1 MLRASAIKRLHLFRR
16 AVVREYGAIDKIS
29 VEDFTA
35 SDLIVGP
42 NDVLVRNSYAGVNF
56 IDTYFRT
63 GLYKKPA
70 LPYVV
75 GEEGSGAIVKV
86 GENVS
91 KQRLG
96 QRVAYFA
103 GSSGSYSSF
112 STVSHQDAYPIPDG
126 VADDVAAAAM
136 LQGCTAHY
144 LTESVYPIRPGDV
157 VLVHAAAGGTGMLLT
172 QMAKRRGAIVVGT
185 CGGAAKAAISRSFQ
199 SVDHIIDYQQNGGD
213 WVSRVRELF
222 PDGVHCVYDGVGKST
237 FLQSLKSLRRR
248 GTLATFGNASGP
260 IDPIAPLIL
269 SQHGSIILQRPTLK
283 DFALHENN
291 EAEGRVEDVM
301 RSIQRGELKV
311 TVGKVF
317 PLQRSQDAHQYLE
330 ERHSHGKILINC
342 QE

>member
-1 MLRASAIKRLHLFRR
+1 M
-16 AVVREYGAIDKIS
+16 VREYGGTGNIA
-29 VEDFTA
+29 VEDFGA
-35 SDLIVGP
+35 KDLTVGP
-42 NDVLVRNSYAGVNF
+42 NDVLVRNSFAGVNF

-91 KQRLG
+91 KERLG

-112 STVSHQDAYPIPDG
+112 STVAHQDAYPVPDG
-126 VADDVAAAAM
+126 VGDDVAASAM

-144 LTESVYPIRPGDV
+144 LTESVYQIRPGDV
-157 VLVHAAAGGTGMLLT
+157 VLVHAAAGGTGLLLT
-172 QMAKRRGAIVVGT
+172 QMAKRRGAVVVGT
-185 CGGAAKAAISRSFQ
+185 CGGAAKADIAKKFG
-199 SVDHIIDYQQNGGD
+199 SVDHLIDYQQNGGD

-222 PDGVHCVYDGVGKST
+222 PEGVHCVYDGVGKST

-260 IDPIAPLIL
+260 IGPISPLIL

-283 DFALHENN
+283 DFALHVNN
-291 EAEGRVEDVM
+291 EAEGRVHDVLTA
-301 RSIQRGELKV
+301 IQRGELKV
-311 TVGKVF
+311 TIGKVF
-317 PLQRSQDAHQYLE
+317 PLQQSQDAHQYLE
-330 ERHSHGKILINC
+330 ARQSHGKILINC